1 MSKFSV
7 RNPNGLGVKVET
19 KKAPDLINHN
29 NTSDWNPETNYSKG
43 AVVARKAPR
52 KPPQGARK
60 LISLPKNPIVAAIQ
74 PDGQQVT
81 MVDWL
86 RLTINDLDAF
96 QATMGDLADE
106 GGILSEAGMDV
117 QWKQGKGLH
126 GYSES
131 ASIVIWKDND
141 YMTVGNLAYS
151 EQGQNK
157 GGMFE
162 LTGAG
167 CKVLQVE
174 YPVLWLELY
183 SLLSYHDWRISRVDI
198 ALDLAGA
205 YCLAQGY
212 TVPKLMRDADEND
225 LFKSD
230 LNKNPNFVPEIQ
242 QAGSWTKLMTG
253 RITPDDYD
261 PLVHCP
267 GGLTF
272 YVGSRSGSD
281 DFFRVYEK
289 GKEILGKQAEPESVD
304 RGWVR
309 IEHEMSRKASGRVIP
324 LDVMI
329 RPDEYFCAGRSNVRA
344 IMEAVRKDRELKQI
358 QSWQREQFKKEK
370 SLMLSRKVYWARHT
384 YGRTVRTLIDKG
396 LTADQIIDAL
406 AREAGLKEFV
416 FDLLD
421 HAANESGEIEELAA

>member
-29 NTSDWNPETNYSKG
+29 NTADWNPETNYSKG

-60 LISLPKNPIVAAIQ
+60 LISLRKNPIFAAIQ

-86 RLTINDLDAF
+86 RLTVNDLSAF
-96 QATMGDLADE
+96 KDTMGDLADE

-131 ASIVIWKDND
+131 ASIVIWKDSD
-141 YMTVGNLAYS
+141 YMTVGSLAYS

-174 YPVLWLELY
+174 YPALWLELY
-183 SLLSYHDWRISRVDI
+183 NLLSYHDWRISRVDI
-198 ALDLAGA
+198 ALDLAGE
-205 YCLAQGY
+205 YCRFHDY
-212 TVPKLMRDADEND
+212 TVPKLMRDADENE

-261 PLVHCP
+261 PMVHCP

-304 RGWVR
+304 RG
-309 IEHEMSRKASGRVIP
+309 
-324 LDVMI
+324 
-329 RPDEYFCAGRSNVRA
+329 
-344 IMEAVRKDRELKQI
+344 
-358 QSWQREQFKKEK
+358 
-370 SLMLSRKVYWARHT
+370 
-384 YGRTVRTLIDKG
+384 
-396 LTADQIIDAL
+396 
-406 AREAGLKEFV
+406 
-416 FDLLD
+416 
-421 HAANESGEIEELAA
+421 